1 MSSREY
7 YNSIVAITDIFYESH
22 KILIEKICIEL
33 EQTDRVDELIETF
46 LDKSIKLKHKRDPN
60 KPKRP
65 KNSYTYFCKDFREK
79 VKKDNPESSFKDIN
93 KLLGVKWKNL
103 SQKTKQHYIKLGELD
118 KNRYQDDME
127 DYENKVLHFD

>member
-65 KNSYTYFCKDFREK
+65 
-79 VKKDNPESSFKDIN
+79 
-93 KLLGVKWKNL
+93 
-103 SQKTKQHYIKLGELD
+103 
-118 KNRYQDDME
+118 
-127 DYENKVLHFD
+127 